1 MDRERWKDRAT
12 DRLDAWTNRETDAL
26 PPVVCTFQCF
36 VFFSLNLTFEIF
48 EDNRFLAFWLRSSV
62 VSVLI
67 SLKYLKITP

>member
-1 MDRERWKDRAT
+1 MDRERWKDRTT

-26 PPVVCTFQCF
+26 PPVVCTFQRF

-67 SLKYLKITP
+67 PLKYLKITP